1 MAINLKDSHI
11 VLRVKNSS
19 CRNQNLYLSAFTGFV
34 VIGTLEGFN
43 FPKNS
48 LAISVDNLRELRL
61 EIQNLISF
69 FTSNQNK
76 EPEISCLGDYF
87 WKGEVNDE
95 IQMVSYFKKDC
106 LLFTI
111 NIKELFSIAKC
122 LSKVLFFSFLFKDF
136 EILFF
141 QSLLKDCLKGLPI
154 ESLQTNENAL
164 ALYITIFVNQNE
176 NQCSINNKAAL
187 KNLFDHY
194 IKEFMNVWAIADI
207 KSPAK

>member
-1 MAINLKDSHI
+1 L
-11 VLRVKNSS
+11 
-19 CRNQNLYLSAFTGFV
+19 
-34 VIGTLEGFN
+34 
-43 FPKNS
+43 
-48 LAISVDNLRELRL
+48 VDNLRELRL

-76 EPEISCLGDYF
+76 EPEISYLGDYF

-122 LSKVLFFSFLFKDF
+122 LSKVIFFSFLFKDF

-154 ESLQTNENAL
+154 KSLQTNENAL
-164 ALYITIFVNQNE
+164 SMYNTNFVNQNK

-194 IKEFMNVWAIADI
+194 IKEFKNVWPIADI